1 MNLMRM
7 NIVKLSMA
15 FLVSSLFFACSD
27 DGNETPTTTKG
38 NASIEMTDAPI
49 DDANIEGVFVTV
61 TDVKVDGET
70 FAGFSGKQTF
80 DLMALQNGNTKVLGS
95 EELDAQAYSNITFV
109 LDYESD
115 ANGNAPGCYVMTA
128 NGAKQRLESSA
139 GSTGEIV
146 VNNAYEV
153 KSSTQ
158 SRIIA
163 DFDLRKALKYSD
175 DNERDF
181 EFVSDSELRSAVRVM
196 NESKTGSIKGNYS
209 EDMTAETGKV
219 VVFAYEKGTFNA
231 NTETEPSGEAN
242 IRFANAVSS
251 SVVSEGSGEFELA
264 FLNEGD
270 YELKFASYKDSDN
283 DGSFTFDAMLT
294 SETQVD
300 GNILDA
306 ITVNAESQ
314 VTVNTTITGIFN

>member
-1 MNLMRM
+1 MKLTRM

-15 FLVSSLFFACSD
+15 FLVSIIFFACSD
-27 DGNETPTTTKG
+27 DDSETPMTKG

-70 FAGFSGKQTF
+70 FAGFTGKQTF
-80 DLMALQNGNTKVLGS
+80 NLMALQNGNTKVLGS
-95 EELDAQAYSNITFV
+95 GELDARAYSNITFV

-115 ANGNAPGCYVMTA
+115 ANGNAPGCYIMTA
-128 NGAKQRLESSA
+128 NGTKQELESSA

-163 DFDLRKALKYSD
+163 DFDLRKAVKYS
-175 DNERDF
+175 NNAEREF
-181 EFVSDSELRSAVRVM
+181 EFVSDAELRSAVRVM

-209 EDMTAETGKV
+209 EDMTSETGKV
-219 VVFAYEKGTFNA
+219 VVFAYEEGTFNA
-231 NTETEPSGEAN
+231 NTESEPSGEAN

-251 SVVSEGSGEFELA
+251 SVVTEGSGEYELS
-264 FLNEGD
+264 FLNEGN
-270 YELKFASYKDSDN
+270 YELKFASYKDTDN
-283 DGSFTFDAMLT
+283 DGEFTFDAMLD
-294 SETQVD
+294 SETQID
-300 GNILDA
+300 GSVSDV
-306 ITVNAESQ
+306 ITVDAESQ
-314 VTVNTTITGIFN
+314 IIVSTTITGILN